1 VTLLAPGRGYVSRRM
16 LDPLVSAALGG
27 TEPPA
32 LSADD
37 RVLISELRGLRVAP
51 VAESFARLADRAP
64 AL

>member
-1 VTLLAPGRGYVSRRM
+1 M